1 MARKFKS
8 PGKAYK
14 RFGQKSAEDDAVL
27 AETSGRSPLQQRTPV
42 SRSWLA
48 SRMEMLNI
56 ALFTF
61 FAILGYVQYFVRQAP
76 AGNSLAMGIGFTLI
90 LGLYLILL
98 RARHKKPLF
107 GTKRKK

>member
-14 RFGQKSAEDDAVL
+14 RLGQKSAEGDRLPA
-27 AETSGRSPLQQRTPV
+27 ASGRAPIHSTPA

-76 AGNSLAMGIGFTLI
+76 ASNSLAMGIGFSLI
-90 LGLYLILL
+90 LGLYLMML
-98 RARHKKPLF
+98 RVRHKKPLF
-107 GTKRKK
+107 GAKRKK